1 MFQEP
6 NHLVRSPKS
15 KLVPP
20 VWHCVVFSAVLLAAL
35 PSAGFAQ
42 FQELVGQIPRSANA
56 VVILNMEKVKQSP
69 MGQREGWAAKVEK
82 AFEAGV
88 ARVPPRATRCVLA
101 SQIDF
106 EFMQPIW
113 EAILFDVDDE
123 ISMAQIVANRKGT
136 RDTIE
141 KLPAARLPNDT
152 YAVQL
157 GPKTL
162 GVIGPANRQLVT
174 RWIREVRSPSPPP
187 LSPYLQKA
195 AFYSDKAGT
204 DIIMALDLEGVLSPE
219 GIANY
224 LKANQSLLRESK
236 VDSYKLKQLL
246 GGVQGIRIGVKIGEK
261 PSARIVVDLSA
272 DATSISSL
280 VKPLLVQVLADK
292 GVSFEDFQ
300 SWTGKAEGKE
310 MWIGGDL
317 TASGLRRLLSVVD
330 APAADDLGKKSADAS
345 PGNAAEAK
353 AKASLAHYRA
363 VTGMF
368 NDLKSNMYNSKS
380 VSGGSYYYDKYAQ
393 KIEKLPILNVDEELL
408 NYSAFVARS
417 LRQASSAVRT
427 MGIRGGVRQA
437 QITSSGGYY
446 DYGGGYRYGA
456 YGTYGNGAM
465 AEMKGVDSERRV
477 VRAEEK
483 GEMAANV
490 NEIRDA
496 VIAATSDI
504 RRKMTQK
511 YQVEF

>member
-1 MFQEP
+1 MSQEKHIP
-6 NHLVRSPKS
+6 IHPAKLNFVR
-15 KLVPP
+15 P
-20 VWHCVVFSAVLLAAL
+20 VWKRVVLLTVFLAAI
-35 PSAGFAQ
+35 PSIGFAQ
-42 FQELVGQIPRSANA
+42 FEKLVNQIPRSANA
-56 VVILNMEKVKQSP
+56 VVILNLEKAKQSP

-88 ARVPPRATRCVLA
+88 ARVPPQATRYVLA

-113 EAILFDVDDE
+113 EAILFDVDDD
-123 ISMAQIVANRKGT
+123 ISMAQIAGNRKGI

-141 KLPAARLPNDT
+141 KLPAIRLPNDT

-162 GVIGPANRQLVT
+162 GVMGPANRQLVT
-174 RWIREVRSPSPPP
+174 RWIRDVRSPSSPP

-195 AFYSDKAGT
+195 AVYSDKAGT
-204 DIIMALDLEGVLSPE
+204 DVIMALDLEGVLSPE
-219 GIANY
+219 GIAKY
-224 LKANQSLLRESK
+224 LKANQPLMNELK
-236 VDSYKLKQLL
+236 ADTYKLKQLFS
-246 GGVQGIRIGVKIGEK
+246 GVQGIRVGVKIGEK
-261 PSARIVVDLSA
+261 PSARIAVDLSA
-272 DATSISSL
+272 DASSISPL
-280 VKPLLVQVLADK
+280 VKPLLVQILADK
-292 GVSFEDFQ
+292 GVAFEDLQ

-330 APAADDLGKKSADAS
+330 APTADDLGKKSADAS
-345 PGNAAEAK
+345 PGNVAEAK
-353 AKASLAHYRA
+353 RKASLAHYRA

-368 NDLKSNMYNSKS
+368 NDLKSDMYNAKS
-380 VSGGSYYYDKYAQ
+380 VSAGSYYYDKYAR

-408 NYSAFVARS
+408 NYSAFVSRS

-437 QITSSGGYY
+437 QVTSSGGDY

-465 AEMKGVDSERRV
+465 AEMKGVESDRRV
-477 VRAEEK
+477 IRAEEK

-490 NEIRDA
+490 NDIRDA
-496 VIAATSDI
+496 VIAATTDI